1 MDMNNI
7 FVFVISLLAS
17 LIPTVIYVRILLWFD
32 KYEEEPIWLSVLAF
46 LWGALPSIFL
56 TLQGEKIF
64 GMSFQSLGFNAR
76 LVQASAQAP
85 IIEEMAKSFVLF
97 LIVLIFLREFDGVM
111 DGITYGGLVG
121 FGFALTENIVYF
133 TSAYKVSGW
142 AGVGSLVFLR
152 TILFGLNHAVFT
164 AVTGAGIGYARMS
177 VDKFGRFGVP
187 ILAFFG
193 ALTLHAMHNFFGTL
207 AESNAANL
215 VISIISDY
223 SGVIVLLLLIYAALQ
238 QERTWIIQE
247 LAEEVEMGIL
257 SPEDYAVAS
266 SYSRRL
272 FSRGRQLI
280 TRGPTATVS
289 RTTSKVPQLCAELA
303 FKKYQYR
310 LFGDQRGS
318 RKEIEDLREKLQY
331 LSNPSAPA
339 SSAAPA

>member
-1 MDMNNI
+1 MNNI
-7 FVFVISLLAS
+7 LVFGISLLAS
-17 LIPTVIYVRILLWFD
+17 IIPTVIYVRILWWFD
-32 KYEEEPIWLSVLAF
+32 KYEKEPLWLAGLAF

-64 GMSFQSLGFNAR
+64 GMSFQSLGFDAR

-85 IIEEMAKSFVLF
+85 IVEETAKSFVLF

-121 FGFALTENIVYF
+121 FGFALTEDVVYF
-133 TSAYKVSGW
+133 TSAYRVSGW

-164 AVTGAGIGYARMS
+164 AVTGAGIGYARLS
-177 VDKFGRFGVP
+177 VDKFGRFAVP
-187 ILAFFG
+187 ILAYFS
-193 ALTLHAMHNFFGTL
+193 ALTLHSMHNFFATL
-207 AESNAANL
+207 AESNGANL
-215 VISIISDY
+215 VISIVSDY
-223 SGVIVLLLLIYAALQ
+223 SGVVVLLILIYAALQ

-272 FSRGRQLI
+272 LSRGRRL
-280 TRGPTATVS
+280 TSRGSTASAS
-289 RTTSKVPQLCAELA
+289 RKTSKVPQLCAELA

-318 RKEIEDLREKLQY
+318 RKEIEELREELQY
-331 LSNPSAPA
+331 LSNPAAPA
-339 SSAAPA
+339 SSVAPA